1 MGYIVIGLIKL
12 FGFIPF
18 QQAQKF
24 GQWLGKQAYKRPTN
38 MRRIAQINIG
48 LCFPELSAVEQDKLV
63 QAALVET
70 AKSGAEMGVM
80 WGAGPDKGRNL
91 VRKVHNLEALTDALN
106 SGKGVL
112 LSAPHLG
119 NWEVMNHVA
128 TMYATVTALYKPAKN
143 KVLDRWMRESRQKTG
158 GLLVPASREGIK
170 AMFVALE
177 KGQLAGILPDQ
188 EPKERSGV
196 VAPFMGVDTLTPKLP
211 HELLIKTG
219 ARAVFGFA
227 KRLPNAE
234 GFEVYFFTPDDDIY
248 SEDVQVSAA
257 SMNRVIEKMVRLAP
271 EQYQWTYKR
280 FRRGPMGNP
289 YQKKKD

>member
-91 VRKVHNLEALTDALN
+91 VRKVH
-106 SGKGVL
+106 
-112 LSAPHLG
+112 
-119 NWEVMNHVA
+119 
-128 TMYATVTALYKPAKN
+128 
-143 KVLDRWMRESRQKTG
+143 
-158 GLLVPASREGIK
+158 
-170 AMFVALE
+170 
-177 KGQLAGILPDQ
+177 
-188 EPKERSGV
+188 
-196 VAPFMGVDTLTPKLP
+196 
-211 HELLIKTG
+211 
-219 ARAVFGFA
+219 
-227 KRLPNAE
+227 
-234 GFEVYFFTPDDDIY
+234 
-248 SEDVQVSAA
+248 
-257 SMNRVIEKMVRLAP
+257 
-271 EQYQWTYKR
+271 
-280 FRRGPMGNP
+280 
-289 YQKKKD
+289 

>member
-1 MGYIVIGLIKL
+1 MGYLFIGLIKL

-18 QQAQKF
+18 ATAQNF
-24 GQWLGKQAYKRPTN
+24 GRWIGRMAYKRSSK
-38 MRRIAQINIG
+38 MRKVAEINIAM
-48 LCFPELSAVEQDKLV
+48 CYPQLSAAEQDALV
-63 QAALVET
+63 QEALCET
-70 AKSGAEMGVM
+70 GMSGAEMGVM

-91 VRKVHNLEALTDALN
+91 VRKIHNLEALTDAIH

-119 NWEVMNHVA
+119 NWEVMNHIA
-128 TMYATVTALYKPAKN
+128 TMHATVTALYKPTKN
-143 KVLDRWMRESRQKTG
+143 KVLDAWMRESRQKTG
-158 GLLVPASREGIK
+158 GLLVPTNRDGIAK
-170 AMFVALE
+170 MFEALE

-188 EPKERSGV
+188 EPKRERGV
-196 VAPFMGVDTLTPKLP
+196 FAPFLGVDTLTPKLP

-234 GFEVYFFTPDDDIY
+234 GFEVYFFAADDDIY
-248 SEDVQVSAA
+248 DADPAVSAA
-257 SMNRVIEKMVRLAP
+257 AMNRTIEKMVAIAP

-280 FRRGPMGNP
+280 FRRRPNDGANP
-289 YQKKKD
+289 YRS